1 MLARGSVARSRG
13 CAGAG
18 CRVSGRRGQNIRRPA
33 VPDEPLYPPV
43 PTVDDSVK
51 PVVETLQGN
60 AVVEQQVR
68 SAERLSCH
76 QCL

>member
-1 MLARGSVARSRG
+1 MLARGSVAQSRG

-18 CRVSGRRGQNIRRPA
+18 CRVSGRVGQNFRRAA

-51 PVVETLQGN
+51 PVVEKFQGD
-60 AVVEQQVR
+60 AVVQQLVR
-68 SAERLSCH
+68 SASRCCE
-76 QCL
+76 